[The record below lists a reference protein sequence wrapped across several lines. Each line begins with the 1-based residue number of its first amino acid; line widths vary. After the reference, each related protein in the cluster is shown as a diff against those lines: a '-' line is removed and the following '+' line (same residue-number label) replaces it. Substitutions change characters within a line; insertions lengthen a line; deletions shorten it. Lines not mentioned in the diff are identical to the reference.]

1 MKWVRYTAEQRQ
13 WAVSQMGP
21 PVNRTIRS
29 LALATGI
36 TEVSLR
42 TWRNAALIEGLL
54 VRKDGKQSERW
65 SGPEKFRIVVESA
78 PLNAEELSAYCRQRG
93 LLPDQ
98 IQQWRT
104 ACEQANAPM
113 TTSQGVVKPDS
124 AMARDRIKMLEREIR
139 RKDAALAET
148 AALLV
153 LRKKADAIW
162 GKDEDE

>member
-1 MKWVRYTAEQRQ
+1 
-13 WAVSQMGP
+13 
-21 PVNRTIRS
+21 
-29 LALATGI
+29 
-36 TEVSLR
+36 
-42 TWRNAALIEGLL
+42 
-54 VRKDGKQSERW
+54 
-65 SGPEKFRIVVESA
+65 VVESA

-124 AMARDRIKMLEREIR
+124 AMARERIKMLERELR

-153 LRKKADAIW
+153 LRKKAEAIW